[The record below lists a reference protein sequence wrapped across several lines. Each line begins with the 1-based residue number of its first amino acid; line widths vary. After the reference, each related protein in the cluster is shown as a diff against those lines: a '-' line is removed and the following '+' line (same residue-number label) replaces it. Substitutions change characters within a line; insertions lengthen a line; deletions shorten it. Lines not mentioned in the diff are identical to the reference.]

1 MVVFSPIKRTTKLIK
16 CRYSNRLPS
25 LKLVVGILLQG
36 THRTPINYA
45 ASAKSSYA
53 ILSFA
58 FTKLTNNAVI
68 RQFSTHLSL
77 PVDPNSPPYEY
88 MGFGGGGEN
97 CTPVQFSIQFV
108 SSNCIIFI
116 PHG

>member
-1 MVVFSPIKRTTKLIK
+1 
-16 CRYSNRLPS
+16 LPS

-68 RQFSTHLSL
+68 RQFYSHLSL
-77 PVDPNSPPYEY
+77 PVDPNSPP
-88 MGFGGGGEN
+88 
-97 CTPVQFSIQFV
+97 
-108 SSNCIIFI
+108 
-116 PHG
+116 